1 MSDVVAVYSMA
12 PVPRLGVLLRL
23 KLRILA
29 NRVGQ
34 LVNQSPLALIM
45 AMVFIGTIWIAL
57 YSIFE
62 NVFVFLRRFEQ
73 PAVIAIPYVFH
84 VFFVAMTLLL
94 AFSTAVISYGALF
107 SRDEPSFLLAMPHAP
122 QNVVTIMYLEALFFA
137 SWSLLLLGMPLM
149 LAIGH
154 VQGLPWHFYLVF
166 IVAFLGFVPIPGAL
180 GLLAALMVAL
190 WLPRLAKQTLVY
202 AVGAALILLIVW
214 WGRLWAVS
222 AAESNRWLTGFLSE
236 LEFLKGALLP
246 STWVTHA
253 IRYAIED
260 RPRDAV
266 FYLGVTLSTAA
277 FFSWAGVAVVGTK
290 LMSAF
295 GRAHSAPNRA
305 KASSGS
311 ASQAV
316 ADVFFSYAPPQ
327 MRLLILKDIRNFL
340 RDPVQWSQLVI
351 LFGLLALYLAYLPR
365 SRPDGFTVAWQA
377 LICFLNFG
385 AVTLILSTFTSR
397 FVFPMISMEGK
408 QMWLVG
414 LWPLSRSRVMW
425 AKFLYATT
433 ITGLAAM
440 SVTFLSV
447 RSLALPPILGLVQIG
462 GTLSICVGLCG
473 MAVGL
478 GARMPNYDEP
488 SAGRIASGL
497 GGTVNLIASVGLVA
511 AGVALVGGI
520 CYRMVQAGELGSL
533 DGYCWLMFAGLV
545 VVGPLAS
552 WACMKVGIRRFQRQ
566 EF

>member
-1 MSDVVAVYSMA
+1 MSDLVLSMQAV
-12 PVPRLGVLLRL
+12 PIPRLGVLVRL
-23 KLRILA
+23 KFRILS
-29 NRVGQ
+29 NRVSQ
-34 LVNQSPLALIM
+34 LVNKSPLALLM
-45 AMVFIGTIWIAL
+45 AIVFIGTIWFAL

-94 AFSTAVISYGALF
+94 AFSTAVIAYGALF
-107 SRDEPSFLLAMPHAP
+107 SRDEPTFLLAMPHAP

-137 SWSLLLLGMPLM
+137 SWSLLLLGLPLM

-154 VQGLPWHFYLVF
+154 VQGLPWHFYVVF
-166 IVAFLGFVPIPGAL
+166 VIAFLGFVPIPGAM
-180 GLLAALMVAL
+180 GLLAALAVAL

-202 AVGAALILLIVW
+202 AVGAALILLVVW

-246 STWVTHA
+246 STWVTNA

-260 RPRDAV
+260 RPRDSI

-290 LMSAF
+290 MMAAF
-295 GRAHSAPNRA
+295 GRAHSAPNKSRA
-305 KASSGS
+305 TSGS
-311 ASQAV
+311 TSQAL
-316 ADVFFSYAPPQ
+316 ADLFFFYAPPQ

-377 LICFLNFG
+377 LICFLNYG

-397 FVFPMISMEGK
+397 FVFPMISMEGR

-447 RSLALPPILGLVQIG
+447 RALGLPPVLALVQVG
-462 GTLSICVGLCG
+462 STLATCIGLCG

-511 AGVALVGGI
+511 ASVALVGGI
-520 CYRMVQAGELGSL
+520 CYRLVQAGDLTSM
-533 DGYCWLMFAGLV
+533 DGLCWLMFVGVV
-545 VVGPLAS
+545 VVGPIAS
-552 WACMKVGIRRFQRQ
+552 WLCMALGNQKFQRQ